1 MIKNMEKEEKIILVS
16 SVLLLAFATAYMCL
30 AWTEP
35 SASWTEPSASPPS
48 GNVSAPINV
57 GSTPQGKIA
66 GNIFAAAFTDPDG
79 VYTLDLDTSSATSTI
94 AGDLTVEGKGNFGTT
109 TIGGGSG
116 KINVGTIDPIFEIKG
131 EKYASYVSDYA
142 GGTRIDTT
150 GIFIMEDK
158 QDEIFKKAVNFDDQE
173 KGSDIWLFWQASNR
187 NMGDVAVILTPSFE
201 GDVWYEKKENR
212 IEIYSQEQG
221 EISFRFSAPRFDHEK
236 WDNMVNDPNL
246 TGLKVE

>member
-1 MIKNMEKEEKIILVS
+1 MIKNMGKEEKIILVS
-16 SVLLLAFATAYMCL
+16 SVFLLAFAAVYICL
-30 AWTEP
+30 AQ
-35 SASWTEPSASPPS
+35 WTEPSASPPS
-48 GNVSAPINV
+48 GNVDAPINT
-57 GSTPQGKIA
+57 GSSHQGKLA
-66 GNIFAAAFTDPDG
+66 GNIYAAAFYSSTGGD
-79 VYTLDLDTSSATSTI
+79 YFLDLDTPSATSTI
-94 AGDLTVEGKGNFGTT
+94 AGDLTVEGNGNFGTT

-173 KGSDIWLFWQASNR
+173 KGSDIWLFWQASNK

-236 WDNMVNDPNL
+236 WDNVVEDPNL
-246 TGLKVE
+246 IGLEVK

>member
-1 MIKNMEKEEKIILVS
+1 MGKEEKIILVS
-16 SVLLLAFATAYMCL
+16 SVLLLAFAVTYMCL
-30 AWTEP
+30 A
-35 SASWTEPSASPPS
+35 WTEPSASPPS
-48 GNVSAPINV
+48 GNVDAPINT
-57 GSTPQGKIA
+57 GSSHQGKLA
-66 GNIFAAAFTDPDG
+66 GNIYAAAFYSSTGGD
-79 VYTLDLDTSSATSTI
+79 YFLDLDTPSATSTI
-94 AGDLTVEGKGNFGTT
+94 AGDLTVEGNGNFGTT

-173 KGSDIWLFWQASNR
+173 KGSDIWLFWQASNK

-236 WDNMVNDPNL
+236 WDNVVEDPNL
-246 TGLKVE
+246 IGLEVK